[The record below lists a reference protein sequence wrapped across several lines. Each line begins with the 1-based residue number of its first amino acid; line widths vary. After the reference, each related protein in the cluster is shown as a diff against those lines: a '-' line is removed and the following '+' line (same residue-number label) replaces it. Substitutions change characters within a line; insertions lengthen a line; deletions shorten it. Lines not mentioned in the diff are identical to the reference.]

1 MNVSIKKRVQ
11 ALEKQSAAKAV
22 PQFGWTCI
30 PLWFDP
36 HFSLEEISPGIW
48 KDRNAWGYGKRSVM
62 YSSREQLDVWLA
74 LPEQANK
81 RHTIYH
87 IVTAEECAKVL
98 ADIESSC

>member
-1 MNVSIKKRVQ
+1 MKRRLSD
-11 ALEKQSAAKAV
+11 LEKQSAAKSV
-22 PQFGWTCI
+22 PKFGWTCI

-36 HFSLEEISPGIW
+36 QRSLEEISPGIW
-48 KDRNAWGYGKRSVM
+48 RDKNALGIGKRSVM
-62 YSSREQLDVWLA
+62 YASREQLDVWLA

-87 IVTAEECAKVL
+87 IVTAEECDKIR